1 MRIHIFQHAHFESP
15 GNIVDISKSRNHS
28 ITTTKFYEDYSFPD
42 IDDFDLLVIMGA
54 PMSVGDEDEYP
65 WLIEE
70 KKFIKYAIEVGKKI
84 LGICFGSQLIAEVLG
99 ANVYPN
105 KQKEIGWFNIRK
117 DKNTNSSFLIRF
129 PDEVMAFHWHGDTY
143 DLPQKSKPVF
153 SSSTT
158 ENQGFTYGDK
168 VIALQFH
175 WEIKINNIEELIIHS
190 GSDLVFGSFIQ
201 TKKEMITFPEIFK
214 QSRIMMEKVI
224 EYFEDLQIL
233 RR

>member
-42 IDDFDLLVIMGA
+42 TDDFDLLVIMGA
-54 PMSVGDEDEYP
+54 PMSVGDEYEYP

-70 KKFIKYAIEVGKKI
+70 KKFIKNTIEVGKKI
-84 LGICFGSQLIAEVLG
+84 LGICFGSQLIAVVLG

-105 KQKEIGWFNIRK
+105 TQKEIGWFNIRK
-117 DKNTNSSFLIRF
+117 DKNTNSSFLTIF
-129 PDEVMAFHWHGDTY
+129 PDEVMAFHWHGETY
-143 DLPQKSKPVF
+143 DLPLKSKPVF
-153 SSSTT
+153 SSSAT

-175 WEIKINNIEELIIHS
+175 WEITKNEVEELATHS
-190 GSDLVFGSFIQ
+190 GADLVFGPFIQ
-201 TKKEMITFPEIFK
+201 TKKEMLSFPERFK
-214 QSRIMMEKVI
+214 QNRIMMEKVI
-224 EYFEDLQIL
+224 EYFEDY
-233 RR
+233 